1 MIDEAHSVFFVCV
14 CECRSCSFV
23 PDLIPTLLS
32 LSTIRLPFKILDVSL
47 QQVCAYV
54 SKFRTRLSTIN
65 MNHLKRL
72 VVFLDALKKF
82 MVQWKEA
89 KCAAEKTE
97 KVEVITVAG
106 LLEQLGR
113 KAAGINLL
121 EVERYL
127 KESKVGID
135 YTFMLQV
142 LDVCLLRQIAR
153 KISGYADKQAARNAG
168 WVFFRLVSQL
178 ELREKTEVQ
187 QLGQVGKG
195 QIPPLH
201 VVEDLMV
208 ALTHTDDGIVS
219 IFPLYV
225 NVSLMIDF

>member
-1 MIDEAHSVFFVCV
+1 
-14 CECRSCSFV
+14 
-23 PDLIPTLLS
+23 
-32 LSTIRLPFKILDVSL
+32 
-47 QQVCAYV
+47 
-54 SKFRTRLSTIN
+54 

-72 VVFLDALKKF
+72 VVFMDALKKF

-142 LDVCLLRQIAR
+142 LDLRQIAR

-178 ELREKTEVQ
+178 ELRQKKKQ
-187 QLGQVGKG
+187 RSNLDK
-195 QIPPLH
+195 LAKDRFH
-201 VVEDLMV
+201 LCM
-208 ALTHTDDGIVS
+208 L
-219 IFPLYV
+219 
-225 NVSLMIDF
+225 

>member
-1 MIDEAHSVFFVCV
+1 
-14 CECRSCSFV
+14 
-23 PDLIPTLLS
+23 
-32 LSTIRLPFKILDVSL
+32 
-47 QQVCAYV
+47 
-54 SKFRTRLSTIN
+54 

-142 LDVCLLRQIAR
+142 LDVCLL
-153 KISGYADKQAARNAG
+153 
-168 WVFFRLVSQL
+168 
-178 ELREKTEVQ
+178 
-187 QLGQVGKG
+187 
-195 QIPPLH
+195 
-201 VVEDLMV
+201 
-208 ALTHTDDGIVS
+208 
-219 IFPLYV
+219 
-225 NVSLMIDF
+225 

>member
-1 MIDEAHSVFFVCV
+1 MKLIVCFLCV

-178 ELREKTEVQ
+178 ELRQKKEKTEI
-187 QLGQVGKG
+187 QVGKG

-208 ALTHTDDGIVS
+208 ALTHTDGGIVS

>member
-1 MIDEAHSVFFVCV
+1 M
-14 CECRSCSFV
+14 
-23 PDLIPTLLS
+23 
-32 LSTIRLPFKILDVSL
+32 
-47 QQVCAYV
+47 
-54 SKFRTRLSTIN
+54 
-65 MNHLKRL
+65 
-72 VVFLDALKKF
+72 DALKKF

-142 LDVCLLRQIAR
+142 LDVLSVFYDRLLAR
-153 KISGYADKQAARNAG
+153 YLAMQTN
-168 WVFFRLVSQL
+168 RL
-178 ELREKTEVQ
+178 R
-187 QLGQVGKG
+187 GMQVGSFS
-195 QIPPLH
+195 
-201 VVEDLMV
+201 
-208 ALTHTDDGIVS
+208 ALFRSSNLEKKKKQRSNNLDKLAKDRFH
-219 IFPLYV
+219 LCM
-225 NVSLMIDF
+225 L